1 MFVLELLKTH
11 FGFDAYRPLQK
22 DIIDTVVSGK
32 DTLVLMPTGGGKS
45 LCYQLPAL
53 ALPGM
58 TLVVS
63 PLIALMKDQVDAL
76 CANGISAAFINSSLT
91 TKEQEAVTSRVRS
104 GDLKIL
110 YIAPERVD
118 SYGFSDLLDS
128 VEISLLAIDEAHC
141 ISQWGHDFRPDY
153 RNLGMLR
160 RKLAG
165 TPVVALTATAT
176 PRVRQDILQ
185 QLMMPKAEVFIS
197 SFNRENLHYS
207 VRPKFNAVSQLV
219 ELLESQKG
227 ESTIV
232 YCFSRKNTEEIAQA
246 LVRAGFKAAAYH
258 AGLPKQQR
266 MQVQDQFA
274 RDEIPVIVATIAF
287 GMGIDKP
294 DVRLVVHMDLPK
306 TIEGYYQETG
316 RAGRDGLP
324 SECVLFY
331 TYADKRKQEFFI
343 NQLSD
348 PQEHALA
355 TRKLEDVIMY
365 CQSDVCRRFILLAY
379 FGELDADTSCEACD
393 NCTEPSAVP
402 IEATEIS
409 QKILSAV
416 LRTGERFGAA
426 HVCDVLRGSK
436 KKRILEL
443 GHDGLSVHGIAKNVS
458 AGLLREYTQ
467 ALKKCGY
474 LNQSEGEY
482 PVLEVSPKGRLVL
495 MSKEEILLP
504 VRQVE
509 KSRSSSVS
517 KSKTKSNLD
526 YDQVL
531 FEKLRALRKEIAD
544 QQNVPPFV
552 IFGDKTL
559 HEMAYYLPSGP
570 EAFSNLF
577 GVGRK
582 KLEAFGEEFLAC
594 VSAEVL
600 ERGLEEKPVTGKVPQ
615 HQSGE
620 AGKLSS
626 TLEQTK
632 VHVSEKMSIDKI
644 AELRGLSVGTIMQ
657 HIEKLVHEDEA
668 LDIEHL
674 RPGKDSFD
682 EMEEAF
688 RSVKGSSLTAVFR
701 RLGEK
706 YSYDDL
712 RLVRMFLVD

>member
-1 MFVLELLKTH
+1 MLDLLKTH
-11 FGFDAYRPLQK
+11 FGYDAFRPLQK
-22 DIIDTVVSGK
+22 DIIDTIVSGK

-91 TKEQEAVTSRVRS
+91 PSEREAVMERARS
-104 GDLKIL
+104 AELKIL

-128 VEISLLAIDEAHC
+128 IEISLLAIDEAHC

-160 RKLAG
+160 RKLVG

-176 PRVRQDILQ
+176 PRVRKDILE
-185 QLMMPKAEVFIS
+185 QLIMPRAEVFVS
-197 SFNRENLHYS
+197 SFNRENLFYS
-207 VRPKFNAVSQLV
+207 VRPKYNAMSQLV
-219 ELLESQKG
+219 ELLQAHEG
-227 ESTIV
+227 ESTII

-246 LVRAGFKAAAYH
+246 LTRAGLPAEAYH
-258 AGLPKQQR
+258 AGLPKRQR
-266 MQVQDQFA
+266 MQVQEEFI
-274 RDEIPVIVATIAF
+274 RDETPIIVATIAF

-316 RAGRDGLP
+316 RAGRDSLP

-331 TYADKRKQEFFI
+331 SYADKRKQEYFI
-343 NQLSD
+343 NQLGD
-348 PQEHALA
+348 RQEHALA
-355 TRKLEDVIMY
+355 TRKLEDVIVY

-379 FGELDADTSCEACD
+379 FGEIDAATSCEACD
-393 NCTEPSAVP
+393 NCTEPASEPV
-402 IEATEIS
+402 EATEIS

-426 HVCDVLRGSK
+426 HVCDVLRGSR

-443 GHDGLSVHGIAKNVS
+443 RHDDLSVHGIARDVS
-458 AGLLREYTQ
+458 AGALREYTH

-474 LNQSEGEY
+474 LQQSEGEY
-482 PVLEVSPKGRLVL
+482 PTLQVSSKGKQALVN
-495 MSKEEILLP
+495 KEEIMLP
-504 VRQVE
+504 VAPVE
-509 KSRSSSVS
+509 EKKKARKRRSG
-517 KSKTKSNLD
+517 TDLA
-526 YDQVL
+526 YDTEL

-544 QQNVPPFV
+544 EQNVPPFV

-559 HEMAYYLPSGP
+559 YEMAFYFPSNL
-570 EAFSNLF
+570 EAFSGLF

-582 KLEAFGEEFLAC
+582 KLEAFGEAFLAC
-594 VSAEVL
+594 IAEEVAA
-600 ERGLEEKPVTGKVPQ
+600 RGLEERSVPVKASKRPSTRTART
-615 HQSGE
+615 SG
-620 AGKLSS
+620 
-626 TLEQTK
+626 TLEET
-632 VHVSEKMSIDKI
+632 
-644 AELRGLSVGTIMQ
+644 RGLLGEGCSIEEIAARRGLGSRTIVH
-657 HIEKLVHEDEA
+657 HIEKLVLEGD
-668 LDIEHL
+668 DINIDHL
-674 RPGKDSFD
+674 RPSKEVFD
-682 EMEEAF
+682 EIEEAF
-688 RSVKGSSLTAVFR
+688 RATGGVTLTAVFK

-712 RLVRMFLVD
+712 RLVRLFLSEQE